1 MSVGIDMKIEAD
13 LVVFNGNIITMDPQ
27 KPTATALAVKSYKV
41 LAIGEEEEVLD
52 LVPTARRVIDLGGKT
67 VVPGFIDAHTHLTS
81 AGIKQSHVQL
91 DNVSSPEEA
100 IQKLKENVD
109 RYSKGEWIL
118 GYTWDESEWSDRRYI
133 LGKELDE
140 VSSNHPIMITRVCGH
155 LASVNSLGLKKLG
168 IDLNQEGVEKD
179 KKGKPTGI
187 LKDIPEIW
195 EKVRP
200 SAEKVLEGVVA
211 GNKIANEKGITTVVD
226 NAPGG
231 TMRHVREIE
240 KRNQLS
246 TRMILNIPVEQMNN
260 MTNLGLTS
268 GMGSPLVKIGG
279 VKIFTDGSIGA
290 MTAAVSM
297 GYLPDPKN
305 KGMLLIQ
312 PNKYAAIIKKAVSH
326 NIQTVTHAIGDEAIE
341 MVITTFENLK
351 DKSMLRDQRHR
362 IEHVELIN
370 EYQIRR
376 AVSLGL
382 IFSMQPNF
390 VGRWQQIGGLYE
402 DRLDEE
408 IVRGM
413 NMFRVALD
421 NGARL
426 CFGSDGMPYG
436 PLYGIWSATTHHNDR
451 VRLNVEEALRCY
463 TMESAYSVF
472 QENTLGSLTV
482 GKRADFVVLSDD
494 ILKVQPDTIKDIT
507 VEMTIVGGIVEYSA
521 ARA

>member
-1 MSVGIDMKIEAD
+1 MKIEVD

-27 KPTATALAVKSYKV
+27 KPTATALAVKSYKI

-52 LVPTARRVIDLGGKT
+52 LVPTAKRVIDLGGKT

-91 DNVSSPEEA
+91 DSVKSPEEV
-100 IQKLKENVD
+100 IQKLKENID
-109 RYSKGEWIL
+109 RYPKGEWIL
-118 GYTWDESEWSDRRYI
+118 GYAWDESEWSNRRYI

-140 VSSNHPIMITRVCGH
+140 VSKRHPIMITRVCGH
-155 LASVNSLGLKKLG
+155 LASVNSIGFKKLG

-179 KKGKPTGI
+179 KKGKPTGV
-187 LKDIPEIW
+187 LKDIDEIW

-200 SAEKVLEGVVA
+200 GTEKVLEGVIA
-211 GNKIANEKGITTVVD
+211 GNKIANENGITTAVD
-226 NAPGG
+226 NAPSG
-231 TMRHVREIE
+231 TLLHVREIE
-240 KRNQLS
+240 KREQLT

-290 MTAAVSM
+290 MTAAVSK
-297 GYLPDPKN
+297 GYLSDPKN
-305 KGMLLIQ
+305 KGMLLMP
-312 PNKYAAIIKKAVSH
+312 PNKYSTIIKKAVKH

-341 MVITTFENLK
+341 MVITAFENLK
-351 DKSMLRDQRHR
+351 DKSLLRDQRHR
-362 IEHVELIN
+362 IEHAELIN
-370 EYQIRR
+370 EFQIRR

-390 VGRWQQIGGLYE
+390 VGRWQQVGGLYDE
-402 DRLDEE
+402 RLDAET
-408 IVRGM
+408 VRGM

-451 VRLNVEEALRCY
+451 VRLTVEESLRCY
-463 TMESAYSVF
+463 TMESAYSFF

-494 ILKVQPDTIKDIT
+494 LLKVKPDAIKDIV
-507 VEMTIVGGIVEYSA
+507 VEMTIVGGNVEYSA
-521 ARA
+521 TRA

>member
-1 MSVGIDMKIEAD
+1 MKLEAD
-13 LVVFNGNIITMDPQ
+13 LVVFNGNIITMDPK
-27 KPTATALAVKSYKV
+27 KPTATALAVKSYKI
-41 LAIGEEEEVLD
+41 LTIGEEEEVMD
-52 LVPTARRVIDLGGKT
+52 LVPNAKRVIDLGGKT

-81 AGIKQSHVQL
+81 AGVKQAHVQL
-91 DNVSSPEEA
+91 DDVKSPREA
-100 IQKLKENVD
+100 IQKLKDNVG

-118 GYTWDESEWSDRRYI
+118 GYSWDESEWSEKRYI

-140 VSSNHPIMITRVCGH
+140 VSINHPIMITRICGH
-155 LASVNSLGLKKLG
+155 LASVNSVGFKKLG
-168 IDLNQEGVEKD
+168 IDMNQEGVDKD
-179 KKGKPTGI
+179 KNGKPTGV
-187 LKDIPEIW
+187 LRDIDEIW

-200 SAEKVLEGVVA
+200 GAEKILEGVVR
-211 GNKIANEKGITTVVD
+211 GNKIANEVGITTVVD
-226 NAPGG
+226 NAPSG
-231 TMRHVREIE
+231 TMRYVREIE
-240 KRNQLS
+240 TQNQLT

-290 MTAAVSM
+290 MTAAVSK
-297 GYLPDPKN
+297 GYLKEPTN
-305 KGMLLIQ
+305 KGMMLFPQ
-312 PNKYAAIIKKAVSH
+312 NKYAAIVRKAVKF

-341 MVITTFENLK
+341 MVISTFENLE
-351 DKSMLRDQRHR
+351 DKSMLREQRHR
-362 IEHVELIN
+362 IEHAELIN

-382 IFSMQPNF
+382 ILSMQPNF
-390 VGRWQQIGGLYE
+390 VGRWQQEGGLYD
-402 DRLDEE
+402 DRLDPET
-408 IVRGM
+408 VRGM

-436 PLYGIWSATTHHNDR
+436 PLYGIWSATTHPNDR
-451 VRLNVEEALRCY
+451 VRLTVEEALRCY

-472 QENTLGSLTV
+472 QEDTLGSLTV

-494 ILKVQPDTIKDIT
+494 ILKVKPNSINDIDI
-507 VEMTIVGGIVEYSA
+507 EMTVVGGIVEYSA
-521 ARA
+521 SRA